1 MNTILNY
8 LDVHK
13 SKVSFCFFDLDGTL
27 LDSNKCIS
35 NRTLHILIQ
44 GKKAGLHFGI
54 ATGRALSSI
63 YPLIKKYQL
72 QELLDV
78 VIANSGADLLLLPT
92 MKYIKNGYV
101 SIDQVKM
108 IITSFSALED
118 ITIAFHNPGSLF
130 VTKPTPLMEQISQN
144 NQEQMVLVENS
155 HKEWEEPARV
165 MLEFHRPE
173 TLQTIL
179 SILIPNLKGYW
190 TEKNIYEFLNE
201 NVSKAKA
208 IQMYVR
214 SNGSNLE
221 HVMVFGDGDND
232 AEMLEAASMGIA
244 MKNASE
250 QAKQAANM
258 ILEHTNDEDG
268 IYYFLKE
275 FLK

>member
-1 MNTILNY
+1 M
-8 LDVHK
+8 DVHK

-35 NRTLHILIQ
+35 HRTLHILIQ

-54 ATGRALSSI
+54 ATGRALSSV

-92 MKYIKNGYV
+92 MKHIKNGYV
-101 SIDQVKM
+101 SFDQVKM

-118 ITIAFHNPGSLF
+118 INIAFHNPGSLF
-130 VTKPTPLMEQISQN
+130 VTKQTPLMKQISQN
-144 NQEQMVLVENS
+144 NQEQMVLLSNAQ
-155 HKEWEEPARV
+155 KKWEEPARV
-165 MLEFHRPE
+165 MLEFHWPE

-179 SILIPNLKGYW
+179 SMPMQNLKGYW

-201 NVSKAKA
+201 KVSKAKA

-232 AEMLEAASMGIA
+232 AEMLEASSLGIA
-244 MKNASE
+244 MKNASK
-250 QAKQAANM
+250 QAKRVADI

-275 FLK
+275 FIE